1 MCEHETSTYLHL
13 HCASLHGIEPFF
25 QLFQLLCFH
34 SFTCL
39 DKLELWLNDLLQIL
53 QTREAAID
61 NKMNHV
67 AYIQRIFK
75 STRKI
80 RYANLFVANG
90 LSCSQVPDYYT
101 ALSVVL
107 IKTL

>member
-1 MCEHETSTYLHL
+1 MLVQVKERNIYVLISMVTTLLCEHETSTYLHL
-13 HCASLHGIEPFF
+13 HCASLHGIEPFSSCST
-25 QLFQLLCFH
+25 LC
-34 SFTCL
+34 SLFTCL

-75 STRKI
+75 STRKS
-80 RYANLFVANG
+80 G
-90 LSCSQVPDYYT
+90 M
-101 ALSVVL
+101 L
-107 IKTL
+107 IFCR